1 MFSGKLDINDVKKKY
16 GADNVFRA
24 IMLICEWLKT
34 DEHVQVNGILM
45 FIDCTSVSMQH
56 HLKLYTMENIKKMIQ
71 FYQVDTCT

>member
-1 MFSGKLDINDVKKKY
+1 M
-16 GADNVFRA
+16 FRA

-45 FIDCTSVSMQH
+45 FIDCTNVSMQH